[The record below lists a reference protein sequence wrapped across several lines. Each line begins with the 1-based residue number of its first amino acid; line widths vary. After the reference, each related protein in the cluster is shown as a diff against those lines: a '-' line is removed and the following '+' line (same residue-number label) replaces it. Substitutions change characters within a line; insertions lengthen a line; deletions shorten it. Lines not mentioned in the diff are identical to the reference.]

1 MLLKI
6 FLSSEF
12 FFDLRRFFSN
22 SKTFFLS
29 SYFFRLLIFRL
40 LNFSSSSYLFVFLFW
55 LCCFVFNECGVFSDV
70 QKTDVQSLIKKRSKA
85 KQVME
90 SRVVNKEKTQ
100 TLTLLLCF
108 SSYKISIILLLCWS
122 FASFFFHFCSLYF
135 SLLVTC
141 HTQKKRSK
149 WKERFKFSHQMAFM
163 TDYVSE
169 ISPFDSD
176 YTTRKTTV
184 LNAN

>member
-6 FLSSEF
+6 FFIFRVF
-12 FFDLRRFFSN
+12 FNLRRFFSN

-70 QKTDVQSLIKKRSKA
+70 PKTDVQSLIKKRSKA

-108 SSYKISIILLLCWS
+108 SSYKISIVLLLCWS
-122 FASFFFHFCSLYF
+122 FASFFSSFVHCIFLFLSR
-135 SLLVTC
+135 VT
-141 HTQKKRSK
+141 HKKTIK
-149 WKERFKFSHQMAFM
+149 MERK
-163 TDYVSE
+163 
-169 ISPFDSD
+169 I
-176 YTTRKTTV
+176 
-184 LNAN
+184 

>member
-22 SKTFFLS
+22 SKTIFLS
-29 SYFFRLLIFRL
+29 SYFFRLLIFRLLIFRL

-108 SSYKISIILLLCWS
+108 SSYEISIILLLC
-122 FASFFFHFCSLYF
+122 
-135 SLLVTC
+135 
-141 HTQKKRSK
+141 
-149 WKERFKFSHQMAFM
+149 
-163 TDYVSE
+163 
-169 ISPFDSD
+169 
-176 YTTRKTTV
+176 
-184 LNAN
+184 